1 MDCGELHEAD
11 EADEAFDCLVFAGGD
26 AAKLRRKAHH
36 ALDAVGPGV
45 ADPVQRARLLALG
58 FPRIDRVCLDTC
70 QFGSGHLRAIL
81 AIKQTKHG
89 TQTQR
94 RLQKGCGAHRADCT
108 IVRQSTRSID
118 ERGCRK
124 VSADLGVG
132 LSTLNKWVN
141 AFSE

>member
-1 MDCGELHEAD
+1 M
-11 EADEAFDCLVFAGGD
+11 
-26 AAKLRRKAHH
+26 
-36 ALDAVGPGV
+36 
-45 ADPVQRARLLALG
+45 
-58 FPRIDRVCLDTC
+58 
-70 QFGSGHLRAIL
+70 L

-94 RLQKGCGAHRADCT
+94 RLHKGCGAHRADCT

-118 ERGCRK
+118 ERGCRQ

-141 AFSE
+141 AFSKKVMPAGPSHNLVRDNDRQRHENRILKEEREVLK